1 MKDIDPFMFIIV
13 IAAFVTFVIFVAPKI
28 N

>member
-1 MKDIDPFMFIIV
+1 MKDIDPFAFIII
-13 IAAFVTFVIFVAPKI
+13 IAAFATFLIFVAPKI

>member
-13 IAAFVTFVIFVAPKI
+13 IAAFATFVIFVAPKI